1 MKEDYRM
8 YLLIK
13 AEMVNVRVDMNIR
26 NGLPRG
32 LADVPNSFLVPMVIA
47 TLESMGEDEDHD
59 ISILRTACKDLNDV
73 IAGDSYM
80 KEAISYEDFVAHK
93 RDKKLNNLG
102 I

>member
-1 MKEDYRM
+1 M

-13 AEMVNVRVDMNIR
+13 AEMVNTRVVMNM
-26 NGLPRG
+26 NSGLPRG
-32 LADVPNSFLVPMVIA
+32 LVDVPNSFLVPMIIS

-59 ISILRTACKDLNDV
+59 LSILRIACNDLNDV
-73 IAGDSYM
+73 IAGDSFM

-93 RDKKLNNLG
+93 RDKKLDNLG